1 MQSTFEEKARIVC
14 HGNCQFMA
22 HTIITT
28 SSKLF
33 MIFLNIIFPF
43 VLNGMVIPISNF
55 QHHRID
61 DVENF

>member
-1 MQSTFEEKARIVC
+1 MSWELSV
-14 HGNCQFMA
+14 HGTYNDNHFFK
-22 HTIITT
+22 T
-28 SSKLF
+28 LYDF
-33 MIFLNIIFPF
+33 VNIIFPF